1 MRRVFEVLERYAGAD
16 APVLILGETGT
27 GKELVARALHAR
39 GRQAAGPFVPLN
51 CGGLT
56 PGLWESELYGHEK
69 GAFTGAHA
77 RRPGAFEQADGGTL
91 FLDEMGEMPL
101 AAQARLLRVLETGLV
116 RRVGGIAEVRC
127 RVRVVSATHRDLSA
141 DVGAGRFRADLFH
154 RLAILVVGLPPLRE
168 RREDILPL
176 ATELLGRLAPRGAPP
191 AILDDSAR
199 ARLSLHDWPG
209 NVRELRNVLTR
220 ALALH
225 GPVGPAGSARA
236 GLPGGSPALVLGAAD
251 VEPWAGPGER
261 RPRPVP
267 YAARGAGEG
276 AASLVEHERA
286 AVTHALSATGGN
298 RTAAARALGI
308 SRSTLREKMVR
319 YGMAC

>member
-1 MRRVFEVLERYAGAD
+1 MVAASAAMRRVFEVLERYAGAD

-209 NVRELRNVLTR
+209 NVRELCNVVQR
-220 ALALH
+220 AVVACDGDRILPSHVDLVPTAAAV
-225 GPVGPAGSARA
+225 PEMQFRA
-236 GLPGGSPALVLGAAD
+236 AKAAA
-251 VEPWAGPGER
+251 VAAFER
-261 RPRPVP
+261 R
-267 YAARGAGEG
+267 Y
-276 AASLVEHERA
+276 VEDLLRKHGGN
-286 AVTHALSATGGN
+286 VTHA
-298 RTAAARALGI
+298 AREAQQDRRAFGRVI
-308 SRSTLREKMVR
+308 KRHQIDPRSL
-319 YGMAC
+319 